1 MKLNQALINLPVW
14 ATVMQWLPARAL
26 PAIIGVQARLAL
38 WSLGRNRRRKQKI
51 FFEQVRLR
59 TGVSATSEELLLDY
73 LHAEAMGR
81 AVLARVVGSR
91 GLGDDALLRVEGM
104 EHVASCLLQGKGCV
118 LGGLHL
124 GAAALPA
131 AYLIRQGIPV
141 VTLRRRELKEKYD
154 PDEVEP
160 RFYGAEPRWISSD
173 ENPAALMKGCLK
185 DLAAGKVVSYLV
197 DGSMGERGVGVE
209 IFNTSVF
216 MRTGALELARLANVP
231 FIPAFGYV
239 GKDGVTIKFHEPI
252 DLSDADKMDVGM
264 GVIGMLYE
272 QFVRE
277 YPSNC
282 TRRHADQ
289 FIFQGRKAELYGP
302 R

>member
-1 MKLNQALINLPVW
+1 MKLNQALIKFPVW
-14 ATVMQWLPARAL
+14 AKVMQWLPAGAVRGV
-26 PAIIGVQARLAL
+26 IGCQAQLAL
-38 WSLGRNRRRKQKI
+38 WALGRARRRKQKI

-59 TGVSATSEELLLDY
+59 SGVCATVDDLLFDH

-81 AVLARVVGSR
+81 AVLARVVGWR
-91 GLGDDALLRVEGM
+91 GVGDDALLRVEGM

-124 GAAALPA
+124 GAAAVPA
-131 AYLIRQGIPV
+131 AYLVRHGIPV
-141 VTLRRRELKEKYD
+141 VTLRRRELKEEYD

-160 RFYGAEPRWISSD
+160 RFYGAEPRWISPD

-197 DGSMGERGVGVE
+197 DGSMGERGMMVK
-209 IFNTSVF
+209 IFNASVF
-216 MRTGALELARLANVP
+216 MRTGALELARLAKVP

-239 GKDGVTIKFHEPI
+239 GKNGVTVKFHEPI
-252 DLSDADKMDVGM
+252 DLSDADKMQSGM
-264 GVIGMLYE
+264 DAIGRLYE
-272 QFVRE
+272 KFIRE
-277 YPSNC
+277 YPANC
-282 TRRHADQ
+282 TRRHVDQ
-289 FIFQGRKAELYGP
+289 YIFEGRKAEIHGP